1 MGQAV
6 AKGESVKSIVLF
18 GFLFSLLWIGVYNQV
33 AGTPRESAQAVTV
46 SGEKFPARFSE
57 YLSLHQTRYE
67 NIPSNAIAGAKACP
81 E

>member
-1 MGQAV
+1 MI
-6 AKGESVKSIVLF
+6 GESVKSKVLF
-18 GFLFSLLWIGVYNQV
+18 GLLSSLLLTGAYNQV

-46 SGEKFPARFSE
+46 SSGKLPARFSE

-67 NIPSNAIAGAKACP
+67 SIPSNAMAGVKACP